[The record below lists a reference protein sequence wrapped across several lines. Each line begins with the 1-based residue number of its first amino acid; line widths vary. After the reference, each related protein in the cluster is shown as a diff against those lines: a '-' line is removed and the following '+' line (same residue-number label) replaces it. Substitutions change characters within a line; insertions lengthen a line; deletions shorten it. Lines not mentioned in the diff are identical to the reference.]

1 VTNQLRID
9 RDYRQVLLNQTTG
22 QYTPMALVIPAFELR
37 NNAPWPNT
45 LDELKLM
52 FAKKDAI
59 QIRMVIGTRH
69 LDAMVVV

>member
-1 VTNQLRID
+1 
-9 RDYRQVLLNQTTG
+9 
-22 QYTPMALVIPAFELR
+22 VIPAFELR